1 MSAPLRIGVLM
12 GGPSAERDVSL
23 KTGAAVLA
31 ALKRKGYDAVAIDVD
46 ATVPERLERE
56 RVQLAFIALHGR
68 LGEDG
73 AIQGLL
79 EVLGIPYTGSGV
91 LASALGMDKVVS
103 RRLFEA
109 AGLPVPRYL
118 LVTRDASIPL
128 LPFPFP
134 VVVKP
139 NGEGSSVGVSIVS
152 QASALPAAL
161 DQAFGYDRRV
171 LIEAYIAGKEIQV
184 GILGERALGAIE
196 IRPKTAFYDYVAKYT
211 PGMSEHLFPAP
222 LSAEVTRRTLEVA
235 LAAFRALGCE
245 GYGRVDFLVDEAGTP
260 YVLEVNTLPGLT
272 ETSLLPDIA
281 RGVGIAFD
289 DLVEAIVTAALERGT

>member
-12 GGPSAERDVSL
+12 GGTSAEREVSL
-23 KTGAAVLA
+23 NTGAAVLA
-31 ALKRKGYDAVAIDVD
+31 GLRRKGYDAVAIDVD

-118 LVTRDASIPL
+118 LVTRTASIPL

-184 GILGERALGAIE
+184 GILGDRALGAIE

-222 LSAEVTRRTLEVA
+222 LPPDVTNRTLETA

-245 GYGRVDFLVDEAGTP
+245 GYGRVDFLVDEAWTP